1 MDVSNI
7 GSLYLESMSD
17 LYFSHSSTNVFWS
30 FLAKLPQGNMKLL
43 YWSKKTN
50 TPQDTET
57 EPELHSVD
65 LKSLFSRVWIMVQQ
79 RQAFTLTYWQ
89 NLAFSCIY
97 GARPH
102 WVKLFL
108 YLILLTLFMNKVICC
123 QLSGLIGMEG
133 KWSFGEGMR
142 SSCTCTL
149 GSWTRCGAYPHSLL
163 RF

>member
-17 LYFSHSSTNVFWS
+17 LYFLHSSTNVFWS

-123 QLSGLIGMEG
+123 QLTGLIGMEG

-142 SSCTCTL
+142 SSCTCIL

>member
-17 LYFSHSSTNVFWS
+17 LYFLHSSTNVFWS

-89 NLAFSCIY
+89 NLAFSCLY

-123 QLSGLIGMEG
+123 QLTGLIGMEG

>member
-17 LYFSHSSTNVFWS
+17 LYFLHSSTNVFWS
-30 FLAKLPQGNMKLL
+30 FLAKLPQGNMKVL
-43 YWSKKTN
+43 YWRKKTN

-123 QLSGLIGMEG
+123 QLTGLIGMEG

>member
-17 LYFSHSSTNVFWS
+17 LYFLHSSTNVFWS
-30 FLAKLPQGNMKLL
+30 FLAKLPQGIMKLL

-123 QLSGLIGMEG
+123 QLTGLIGMEG

-142 SSCTCTL
+142 SSCTYTL

>member
-17 LYFSHSSTNVFWS
+17 LYFLHSSTNVFWS

-123 QLSGLIGMEG
+123 QLTGLIGMEG

-142 SSCTCTL
+142 SSCTYTL

>member
-17 LYFSHSSTNVFWS
+17 LYFLHSSTNVFWS
-30 FLAKLPQGNMKLL
+30 FLEKLPQGNMKLL

-123 QLSGLIGMEG
+123 QLTGLIGMEG

-142 SSCTCTL
+142 SSCTCRL

-163 RF
+163 KF

>member
-123 QLSGLIGMEG
+123 QLTGLIGMEG

>member
-17 LYFSHSSTNVFWS
+17 LYFLHSSTNVFWS
-30 FLAKLPQGNMKLL
+30 FLAKLPQGNMKVL

-123 QLSGLIGMEG
+123 QLTGLIGMEG

>member
-17 LYFSHSSTNVFWS
+17 LYFLHSSTNVFWS
-30 FLAKLPQGNMKLL
+30 FLEKLPQGIMKLL

-123 QLSGLIGMEG
+123 QLTGLIGMEG

>member
-17 LYFSHSSTNVFWS
+17 LYFLHSSTNVFWS

-123 QLSGLIGMEG
+123 QLTGLIGMEG

>member
-1 MDVSNI
+1 
-7 GSLYLESMSD
+7 MSD
-17 LYFSHSSTNVFWS
+17 LYFLHSSTNVFWS
-30 FLAKLPQGNMKLL
+30 FLAKLPQGNLKVF

-57 EPELHSVD
+57 EPKLHSVD

-97 GARPH
+97 RARPH

-108 YLILLTLFMNKVICC
+108 YLILLTLLMNKVICC
-123 QLSGLIGMEG
+123 QLTGLIGMEG

>member
-17 LYFSHSSTNVFWS
+17 LYFLHSSTNVFWS

-97 GARPH
+97 WARPH

-123 QLSGLIGMEG
+123 QLTGLIGMEG

>member
-1 MDVSNI
+1 MDVSNT

-17 LYFSHSSTNVFWS
+17 LYFLHSSTNVFWS

-79 RQAFTLTYWQ
+79 RQAFTLTHWQ

-123 QLSGLIGMEG
+123 QLTGLIGMEG

>member
-1 MDVSNI
+1 
-7 GSLYLESMSD
+7 MSD
-17 LYFSHSSTNVFWS
+17 LYFLHSSTNVFWS
-30 FLAKLPQGNMKLL
+30 FLAKLPQGNMKVL

-57 EPELHSVD
+57 EPQLHSVD

-123 QLSGLIGMEG
+123 QLTGLIGMEG

>member
-1 MDVSNI
+1 MDVSNT

-17 LYFSHSSTNVFWS
+17 LYFLHSSTNVFWS
-30 FLAKLPQGNMKLL
+30 FLEKLPQGNMKLL

-123 QLSGLIGMEG
+123 QLTGLIGMEG

-142 SSCTCTL
+142 SSCTYTL

>member
-17 LYFSHSSTNVFWS
+17 LYFLHSSTNVFWS
-30 FLAKLPQGNMKLL
+30 FLAKLPQGIMKLL

-123 QLSGLIGMEG
+123 QLTGLIGMEG

>member
-17 LYFSHSSTNVFWS
+17 LYFLHSSTNVFWS
-30 FLAKLPQGNMKLL
+30 FLAKLPQGNMKVL

-57 EPELHSVD
+57 EPQLHSVD

-123 QLSGLIGMEG
+123 QLTGLIGMEG

>member
-17 LYFSHSSTNVFWS
+17 LYFLHSSTNVFWS

-79 RQAFTLTYWQ
+79 RQAFTLTHWQ

-123 QLSGLIGMEG
+123 QLTGLIGMEG

>member
-17 LYFSHSSTNVFWS
+17 LYFLHSSTNVFWS

-123 QLSGLIGMEG
+123 QLTGLIGMEG

-163 RF
+163 KF

>member
-7 GSLYLESMSD
+7 GSLYLQSMSD
-17 LYFSHSSTNVFWS
+17 LYFLHSSTNVFWS

-123 QLSGLIGMEG
+123 QLTGLIGMEG